1 MKRGETLSATARA
14 ERARESTKA
23 AIARELLYAGILA
36 RIWPAY
42 VMKPEPSGRGDR
54 NEYWLRA
61 FPYILAVESPA
72 GWLSWRLSPEEYEG
86 FEWVQKRD
94 WKGEKVQDRTA
105 ILLALA
111 TDGSWTR

>member
-14 ERARESTKA
+14 ERAREATKA
-23 AIARELLYAGILA
+23 AIARDLLYAGILA
-36 RIWPAY
+36 RMWPSY
-42 VMKPEPSGRGDR
+42 VMKPEPNGQSER

-72 GWLSWRLSPEEYEG
+72 GWLSWRLSPEEYEA
-86 FEWVQKRD
+86 FDWVPMRAHA
-94 WKGEKVQDRTA
+94 GEKVTDRTA
-105 ILLALA
+105 TLLALA